1 MAERAV
7 QMRTRPHGAISIV
20 GVIITFYTRAWM
32 WKGHTVS
39 GHTVAPERE
48 TRSRGQ
54 RHVRHTDGSSAEEP
68 GWLWQPH
75 PFLPRRHDKAIF

>member
-48 TRSRGQ
+48 TRSRG
-54 RHVRHTDGSSAEEP
+54 
-68 GWLWQPH
+68 
-75 PFLPRRHDKAIF
+75 